1 MTDAIPAGERLAAEP
16 ALLDQQRIL
25 VNESQ
30 AQALLDL
37 LNRPAQDNPG
47 MQDLFSRP
55 APWSA

>member
-16 ALLDQQRIL
+16 ALLDQQRL
-25 VNESQ
+25 LMNESQ

-37 LNRPAQDNPG
+37 LNRPAQHNPG
-47 MQDLFSRP
+47 LQDLFSRR